1 MTPGTVKNAANAARC
16 ARLPARAHGMFSN
29 RRPAG
34 TPSASAS
41 ITIVGKRG
49 ARFPRSIFE
58 IAVVCRPVALDR
70 SSWDRGTEHPAGG
83 GQRRTNGLR
92 HRGPTLGGGSK
103 E

>member
-1 MTPGTVKNAANAARC
+1 MSLGPVKNAANAARY

-34 TPSASAS
+34 TSSALANV
-41 ITIVGKRG
+41 TIVGKRG

-58 IAVVCRPVALDR
+58 IAVVCRPVARDR

-83 GQRRTNGLR
+83 EQCRTNGLR
-92 HRGPTLGGGSK
+92 HCGPTPGGGS
-103 E
+103 EE